1 MWLNRVALRVMRGLN
16 EGGRT
21 YVASGNMIT
30 GEPSGACD
38 NKDWHVNWLYEMR
51 KGMKGIVIEDGIGS
65 GIKTQE
71 MIGQ

>member
-1 MWLNRVALRVMRGLN
+1 
-16 EGGRT
+16 
-21 YVASGNMIT
+21 MIT

-51 KGMKGIVIEDGIGS
+51 KGTKGIVIENGIGS